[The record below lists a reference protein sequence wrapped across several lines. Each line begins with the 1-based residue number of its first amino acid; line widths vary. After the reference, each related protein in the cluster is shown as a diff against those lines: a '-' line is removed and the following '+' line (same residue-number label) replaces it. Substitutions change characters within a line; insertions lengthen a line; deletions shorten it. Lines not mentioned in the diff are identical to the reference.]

1 MKMIKRTLIAIAVIA
16 LVASAAQAL
25 GPDPHFFE
33 KQISGELT
41 PDIAIK
47 VNNETLDIGWPFEY
61 KKVTICTIPVF
72 MNVGYYVELEDC
84 ADRKIEL
91 QQVDCGDISK
101 GSGDFPCY
109 FDCDTVR
116 IRANFLVEVST
127 DKKKMSGSIMAD
139 WDTYVDGDKEVP
151 ADGSWKSITV
161 CVKAWKVKLLNHAP
175 GSKVK
180 VGDLVVQVRP
190 KV

>member
-1 MKMIKRTLIAIAVIA
+1 MIKRTLIAIAVIA
-16 LVASAAQAL
+16 LVANAVHAA

-33 KQISGELT
+33 SHVSGDKNV
-41 PDIAIK
+41 PDITIK

-61 KKVTICTIPVF
+61 QKVTICTIPVF
-72 MNVGYYVELEDC
+72 MNVGYFVQLEDC

-91 QQVDCGDISK
+91 QQVDCGDIGK
-101 GSGDFPCY
+101 GEGDFPCY

-116 IRANFLVEVST
+116 IRANFLVEVDT
-127 DKKKMSGSIMAD
+127 DKLKMSGSIMPD
-139 WDTYVDGDKEVP
+139 WDTYVDGDKTVP
-151 ADGSWKSITV
+151 ADGSWKSINV
-161 CVKAWKVKLLNHAP
+161 CVKAWKVKLIDHAP

-180 VGDLVVQVRP
+180 VGDVKVRVRP